1 MNAKGHE
8 TQYKYVISSVAVLG
22 ILVLAL
28 LTGCKSKD
36 QQALD
41 QAKSQAVTTNT
52 PQQVQ
57 YIDGKGNLI
66 TQTVQPPATQGAQPL
81 VTSTTQ
87 PPPAGPVP
95 AETNPVI
102 TPLGSN
108 AGGYS
113 STSPNGTS
121 GAPVAPP
128 PAPGPFSLTV
138 PAGTSASKIAV
149 LVITSAAKS

>member
-1 MNAKGHE
+1 MQTGNPHN
-8 TQYKYVISSVAVLG
+8 TQLKYVISSAAVFG
-22 ILVLAL
+22 ILILAL

-41 QAKSQAVTTNT
+41 QARAQAASTNT

-66 TQTVQPPATQGAQPL
+66 TKTVQPPATQGAVPL
-81 VTSTTQ
+81 VTTTIQ

-102 TPLGSN
+102 QTP
-108 AGGYS
+108 
-113 STSPNGTS
+113 
-121 GAPVAPP
+121 
-128 PAPGPFSLTV
+128 
-138 PAGTSASKIAV
+138 
-149 LVITSAAKS
+149 